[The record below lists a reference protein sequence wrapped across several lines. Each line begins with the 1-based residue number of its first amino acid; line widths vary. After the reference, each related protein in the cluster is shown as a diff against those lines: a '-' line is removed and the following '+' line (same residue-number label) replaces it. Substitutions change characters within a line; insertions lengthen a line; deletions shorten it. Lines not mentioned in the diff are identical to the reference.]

1 MMTAG
6 KAPSGFISGW
16 RRASRRRYFD
26 GRSRLYREDTVS
38 RVESRA
44 LSSIKWIGIYQ
55 HVKGFRAMDLG
66 SDG

>member
-26 GRSRLYREDTVS
+26 GRSRLYRADTVS

-44 LSSIKWIGIYQ
+44 LRFYQ
-55 HVKGFRAMDLG
+55 VDRNISTCEGLSG
-66 SDG
+66 YGY